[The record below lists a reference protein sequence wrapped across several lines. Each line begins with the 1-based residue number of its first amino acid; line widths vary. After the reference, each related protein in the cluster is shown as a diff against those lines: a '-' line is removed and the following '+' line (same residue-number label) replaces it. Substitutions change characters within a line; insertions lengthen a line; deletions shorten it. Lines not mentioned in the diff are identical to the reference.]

1 MLPRVGDPWEDS
13 ASAIHFTAV
22 KKDVLV
28 YLRLAPEALVKKL
41 VANAVEK
48 I

>member
-1 MLPRVGDPWEDS
+1 M
-13 ASAIHFTAV
+13 AV

-28 YLRLAPEALVKKL
+28 SSDRRLAPEALVKKL
-41 VANAVEK
+41 VASAVEK